1 MVRNCAWE
9 DVWNGQELC
18 MGGFLEW
25 SGIIQER
32 SGIMHGR
39 MSRMVRNCAWED
51 FWNGQESFRNDQ
63 ELCMGGCLEWS
74 GIIQEQ
80 SGIVI
85 RTFPM
90 PLNSLKKLMVKAT
103 RRKD

>member
-1 MVRNCAWE
+1 MFRN
-9 DVWNGQELC
+9 DQESYV
-18 MGGFLEW
+18 GGFPEW
-25 SGIIQER
+25 SGIV
-32 SGIMHGR
+32 HGR
-39 MSRMVRNCAWED
+39 MSGMVRNCAWED

-90 PLNSLKKLMVKAT
+90 PFNSLKNQW
-103 RRKD
+103 